1 MTLSKNTKG
10 GEPLIGIL
18 VVTHGRLS
26 ESLVETAE
34 MFTGAVDGVE
44 CVCFTEGQG
53 IEDLLASIQE
63 KLIGME
69 DFDGVL
75 CLVDMFG
82 GSPARVLSLLLL
94 ENDQLELITGI
105 NLPLLIDAILSRENM
120 PMANLVDYL
129 VDPAR
134 NSITNL
140 GVLLRS

>member
-1 MTLSKNTKG
+1 MASSVSALQRDKELK
-10 GEPLIGIL
+10 IYW
-18 VVTHGRLS
+18 
-26 ESLVETAE
+26 
-34 MFTGAVDGVE
+34 
-44 CVCFTEGQG
+44 Q
-53 IEDLLASIQE
+53 SIQE
-63 KLIGME
+63 KLNGMD

-140 GVLLRS
+140 GALLRN